1 MAWHLTNWKWPISM
15 WCFGILGVISEAKSV
30 KVPLENV
37 TNRWFNYHSFNISW
51 PENEKMSAVVN
62 LWRSGF
68 LRCDRSKLPPK
79 KGGCFIYYYFTIV
92 IFFVSVLFLSV
103 FFQHSLR
110 PPQLFPPF
118 CRLSGRRFD
127 TMKSNWGDSIS
138 SPLLLWFDL
147 TGFDSIWF
155 ASELNWCRLV
165 ATVRFISALSRY

>member
-62 LWRSGF
+62 LWRRGF

-103 FFQHSLR
+103 FFPTFPATTSIISAILSSQRTPLWYNEI
-110 PPQLFPPF
+110 QL
-118 CRLSGRRFD
+118 RRF
-127 TMKSNWGDSIS
+127 NQFS
-138 SPLLLWFDL
+138 SSSLIRFDWIRFDL
-147 TGFDSIWF
+147 IRQRV
-155 ASELNWCRLV
+155 ELMSFSCYRP
-165 ATVRFISALSRY
+165 IH

>member
-15 WCFGILGVISEAKSV
+15 WYFGILGVISEAKSV

-62 LWRSGF
+62 LWRRGF

-92 IFFVSVLFLSV
+92 IFFSFGVVSLGFFSNIPCDHLNYFRHFVVSADAALIQWNPTEEIQSVLL
-103 FFQHSLR
+103 FF
-110 PPQLFPPF
+110 
-118 CRLSGRRFD
+118 
-127 TMKSNWGDSIS
+127 
-138 SPLLLWFDL
+138 
-147 TGFDSIWF
+147 FDSIWLDSIRF
-155 ASELNWCRLV
+155 DSPASWIDV
-165 ATVRFISALSRY
+165 V